1 MTDLSLPSAD
11 AETLRKQTASSDFS
25 EASWKPQ
32 ATPEDGDEWEDMA
45 ARRRSSLASASTSA
59 TAPKARH
66 SSRASIM
73 GIKGEFDRR
82 GSQRRSVDADVFQRL
97 HRLVPLM
104 WISGNGMWMTA
115 ELLYEK
121 PSPNIQFQWFQ
132 EPVLGTMEGP
142 DDAMRVTAGLLFAAA
157 FLCCCI
163 AQALGRTKSTSTRTL
178 DELDQDGW
186 IGFWAL
192 KDRAYL
198 LKFVRSIAV
207 FCYMSTTSA
216 PYHTVGRDFFWLL
229 AYVWPASVWPALFC
243 SAMVLALLLRAVS
256 LKEDSRGSLFLAE
269 ATWLIANTVWLISE
283 LLLSD
288 THPGLRVV
296 AAMVLVIAAALNI
309 RATLCC
315 LQPMMEGLPEACHV
329 SQRGSA
335 DSDLASMG
343 PWLRPPCPQQPRMT
357 SDKPTPSEMSAILS
371 HTK

>member
-1 MTDLSLPSAD
+1 MVARLENYALLCWILKD
-11 AETLRKQTASSDFS
+11 
-25 EASWKPQ
+25 ASWVLLFPYT
-32 ATPEDGDEWEDMA
+32 AWLALAGALCFETCYLV
-45 ARRRSSLASASTSA
+45 SS
-59 TAPKARH
+59 
-66 SSRASIM
+66 
-73 GIKGEFDRR
+73 F
-82 GSQRRSVDADVFQRL
+82 QDADVFQRL

-192 KDRAYL
+192 KD
-198 LKFVRSIAV
+198 
-207 FCYMSTTSA
+207 
-216 PYHTVGRDFFWLL
+216 FFWLL

-309 RATLCC
+309 RA
-315 LQPMMEGLPEACHV
+315 
-329 SQRGSA
+329 
-335 DSDLASMG
+335 
-343 PWLRPPCPQQPRMT
+343 MT